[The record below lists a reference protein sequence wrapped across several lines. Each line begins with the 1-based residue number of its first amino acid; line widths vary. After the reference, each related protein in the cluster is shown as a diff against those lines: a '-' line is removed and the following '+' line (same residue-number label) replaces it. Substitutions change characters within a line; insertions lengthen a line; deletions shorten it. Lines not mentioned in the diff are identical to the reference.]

1 MSDPRPWVFEN
12 HRRSVVHEKFVED
25 AIAEL
30 AHCGSASGGSMAE
43 VCVVSPL
50 GVVE

>member
-1 MSDPRPWVFEN
+1 M
-12 HRRSVVHEKFVED
+12 VHEKFVD
-25 AIAEL
+25 DVIADQL
-30 AHCGSASGGSMAE
+30 VQCGSAREVSMAE